1 MERKKSSFRR
11 EPRRLSVNCHSP
23 RSYPTRDTMFHVEH
37 AGWLLKGLN
46 LPSAAIGPR
55 GAQNRAPKQAGTLSE
70 TKEQPKD
77 RSRSATCCSMWSG
90 WFFSSAA
97 SVGLLRVERKQSLAE
112 NAGPELFHVE
122 RVHGHKP
129 LQVALIC
136 FTWNV
141 TESLTAAANP
151 CLVPRGTPAVL
162 S

>member
-1 MERKKSSFRR
+1 MVAERFELTLSEDRSTWNTKSS
-11 EPRRLSVNCHSP
+11 
-23 RSYPTRDTMFHVEH
+23 
-37 AGWLLKGLN
+37 
-46 LPSAAIGPR
+46 
-55 GAQNRAPKQAGTLSE
+55 PKKTGTLSE
-70 TKEQPKD
+70 TEEQPIAAD
-77 RSRSATCCSMWSG
+77 PPLAAPCGAVPSLAAPRALVCSTWN
-90 WFFSSAA
+90 AN
-97 SVGLLRVERKQSLAE
+97 KSLAE